1 MTLVNGLH
9 HAAFVTADLD
19 RLISFYERVFDARVV
34 FDREDNGLRHALIEI
49 GPHTTLHPFEV
60 PVGEVPGRQ
69 AMFQR
74 GRLDHLALN
83 AESKESFLE
92 IRRRLIAEDAHA
104 TEDGLVSDMGG
115 GVWSISF
122 HDPDGAWS
130 EVMWMSPDAR
140 FADIKSPP
148 DWEMIDPS

>member
-19 RLISFYERVFDARVV
+19 RLISFYERVFDAHVV
-34 FDREDNGLRHALIEI
+34 FDRQDNGLRHALIEI

-60 PVGEVPGRQ
+60 AASEVPGRQ
-69 AMFQR
+69 PMFQR

-83 AESKESFLE
+83 ARSKESFLE
-92 IRRRLIAEDAHA
+92 VRRRLIAEGAHA
-104 TEDGLVSDMGG
+104 TDEGLVTDMGG

-130 EVMWMSPDAR
+130 EVMWMGPDAR

-148 DWEMIDPS
+148 EWEMIDPG